1 MIHLYQ
7 DGKLALKVL
16 ITTVFIFTIVGYSL
30 FQVHKLITGPT
41 IELSDS
47 FQSTVTGPN
56 NKISLRGIA
65 ANVAFI
71 SLNDN
76 PIYIDESG
84 SFNENLL
91 LYPGYNIIKLYG
103 KDRFGKSLT
112 RLVEITYK
120 P

>member
-1 MIHLYQ
+1 MIKSYE
-7 DGKLALKVL
+7 DGKMALKVL
-16 ITTVFIFTIVGYSL
+16 VTSLFVLMLVGYSIY
-30 FQVHKLITGPT
+30 QAHKIIIGPE
-41 IELSDS
+41 INLAKS
-47 FQSTVTGPN
+47 FNPTVTGD
-56 NKISLRGIA
+56 NKINLRGQA

-76 PIYIDESG
+76 PIFIDEQG
-84 SFNENLL
+84 EFNENLL

-103 KDRFGKSLT
+103 RDKFGKALT

>member
-1 MIHLYQ
+1 MRPYE

-16 ITTVFIFTIVGYSL
+16 ITSLFVLVIIGYSGYEA
-30 FQVHKLITGPT
+30 HKIITGPQ
-41 IELSDS
+41 IELTKTFESA
-47 FQSTVTGPN
+47 VTGS
-56 NKISLRGIA
+56 NKINLQGVA

-76 PIYIDESG
+76 PIFIDESG
-84 SFNENLL
+84 VFSENLL

-103 KDRFGKSLT
+103 KDKFGKSLT
-112 RLVEITYK
+112 KLVEITYK

>member
-1 MIHLYQ
+1 MNVYE

-16 ITTVFIFTIVGYSL
+16 ITSL
-30 FQVHKLITGPT
+30 FVLALIGYTGYQAHKIIIGPKIDLT
-41 IELSDS
+41 DS
-47 FQSTVTGPN
+47 YESAVTGS
-56 NKISLRGIA
+56 NKVNLKGKA

-76 PIYIDESG
+76 PIFIDENG
-84 SFNENLL
+84 SFSENLL

-103 KDRFGKSLT
+103 KDKFGKSLT
-112 RLVEITYK
+112 KFVEITYK

>member
-1 MIHLYQ
+1 MNSYK
-7 DGKLALKVL
+7 DGKFAIKTLSTSLFVL
-16 ITTVFIFTIVGYSL
+16 ILIGYSA
-30 FQVHKLITGPT
+30 FQTHKMITGPT
-41 IELSDS
+41 IELQNS
-47 FQSTVTGPN
+47 FESGVSSS
-56 NKISLRGIA
+56 NKINLKGTA

-84 SFNENLL
+84 SFSENLL

-103 KDRFGKSLT
+103 KDKFGKTLT
-112 RLVEITYK
+112 KLVEITYK

>member
-1 MIHLYQ
+1 MNTYK
-7 DGKLALKVL
+7 DGKFAIKVAVTSLFVCTL
-16 ITTVFIFTIVGYSL
+16 IGYSA
-30 FQVHKLITGPT
+30 FQTHRIITGPT
-41 IELSDS
+41 IELQDS
-47 FQSTVTGPN
+47 FSSGVSTS
-56 NKISLRGIA
+56 NKINLRGIA

-84 SFNENLL
+84 AFSEHLL

-103 KDRFGKSLT
+103 KDKFGKSLT

>member
-1 MIHLYQ
+1 MPYQ
-7 DGKLALKVL
+7 DGKLAFKVL
-16 ITTVFIFTIVGYSL
+16 IATFLVLSIAGYSL
-30 FQVHKLITGPT
+30 FQVHKLIIGPT
-41 IELSDS
+41 IELSES
-47 FQSTVTGPN
+47 FKPIITGPN
-56 NKISLRGIA
+56 NKIALHGTA

-84 SFNENLL
+84 RFNENLL

-103 KDRFGKSLT
+103 KDKFGKTLT